1 MTFRTVRNLAASV
14 TAGIIGASILPGL
27 VVLEGAT
34 VAKFEALGATGAM
47 LVLVFSAVPGAV
59 AALWTADELSRLSR

>member
-1 MTFRTVRNLAASV
+1 MTFRTFRNLTASIA
-14 TAGIIGASILPGL
+14 AGIIGASILPGL

-34 VAKFEALGATGAM
+34 VAKFEALGATG
-47 LVLVFSAVPGAV
+47 VLLAFVFSAVPGAV